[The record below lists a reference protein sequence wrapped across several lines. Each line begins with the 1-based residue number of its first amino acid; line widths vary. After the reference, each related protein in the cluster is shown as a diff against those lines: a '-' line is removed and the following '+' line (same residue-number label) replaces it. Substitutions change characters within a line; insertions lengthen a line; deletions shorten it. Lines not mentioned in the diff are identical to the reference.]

1 VAASD
6 PRRAELIAEAVC
18 QHFELMRAMHAD
30 ATDDWIQIDLTLAQI
45 KALFALW
52 QEPPMT
58 IGALGERLRVGVPTA
73 SHLVERLVQLGMV
86 DRREDESDRR
96 RAYVSPTAAG
106 AELVGRLRAA
116 RSELLTRWLNRL
128 DDEELAALGKGL
140 SALVRRS
147 QD

>member
-1 VAASD
+1 VAGSD
-6 PRRAELIAEAVC
+6 TRRAELIAEAVC

-96 RAYVSPTAAG
+96 RAYVSPTEEGVA
-106 AELVGRLRAA
+106 LVDRLRAA
-116 RSELLTRWLNRL
+116 RSEQLTRWMDRL
-128 DDEELAALGKGL
+128 GDDELQALAKGL
-140 SALVRRS
+140 SALVGHCR
-147 QD
+147 D